1 MSDIG
6 PRLDQ
11 VRELLQ
17 NKDFLA
23 GKGLSNEVNIRIF
36 CYHPEDEMEV
46 RHFSNKISSETK
58 VACKI
63 KECNL
68 YRLFLKIQ
76 IKKNQLPLKKKKKT
90 KQTKIFINKVTKK
103 ENSLNF

>member
-36 CYHPEDEMEV
+36 AIILKMKWRCDT
-46 RHFSNKISSETK
+46 SL
-58 VACKI
+58 I
-63 KECNL
+63 KL
-68 YRLFLKIQ
+68 AV
-76 IKKNQLPLKKKKKT
+76 
-90 KQTKIFINKVTKK
+90 KQR
-103 ENSLNF
+103 

>member
-46 RHFSNKISSETK
+46 RHFSNKIGVAPIFGCSASS
-58 VACKI
+58 
-63 KECNL
+63 
-68 YRLFLKIQ
+68 
-76 IKKNQLPLKKKKKT
+76 
-90 KQTKIFINKVTKK
+90 
-103 ENSLNF
+103 SL

>member
-23 GKGLSNEVNIRIF
+23 GKGLSNEVNIRILL
-36 CYHPEDEMEV
+36 
-46 RHFSNKISSETK
+46 SS
-58 VACKI
+58 
-63 KECNL
+63 
-68 YRLFLKIQ
+68 
-76 IKKNQLPLKKKKKT
+76 
-90 KQTKIFINKVTKK
+90 
-103 ENSLNF
+103 

>member
-58 VACKI
+58 VSVYSIA
-63 KECNL
+63 
-68 YRLFLKIQ
+68 FLRW
-76 IKKNQLPLKKKKKT
+76 KKKRGKH
-90 KQTKIFINKVTKK
+90 FC
-103 ENSLNF
+103 